1 MYYLFTSHSWPMESR
16 TDSPI
21 AVSVEEHSNFVILTY
36 FQGDINSMV
45 DAHFNRA
52 LKKDYSA
59 KESAIK
65 TKKHSKTI
73 KLGES
78 INLTLHGF
86 TLTAESASFIF
97 ILWLSVFVPTEDTAS
112 ACQGIAID
120 SYSMSQVSPASRLL
134 TITAPNN
141 TSSSW
146 STFPTRAGEGP
157 GLSSIAYSLPPDGLS
172 LTGQQYASSL
182 LNLLHSDRGEM
193 GPVASSSKPE
203 LLPSWT
209 IPQGFRE
216 SVDPAV
222 AFEPGNSAAVIQN
235 VYKSFHTGKWYKSFL
250 DRELS

>member
-52 LKKDYSA
+52 LKKDYGA

-78 INLTLHGF
+78 INLILHGF

-97 ILWLSVFVPTEDTAS
+97 IFWLPVFVPTEDTAS
-112 ACQGIAID
+112 ACQGMAID

-134 TITAPNN
+134 TITTPNN

-157 GLSSIAYSLPPDGLS
+157 GLSSIAYSLSPDGLS

-216 SVDPAV
+216 SVDPAIG
-222 AFEPGNSAAVIQN
+222 FEPGNSAAVIQN
-235 VYKSFHTGKWYKSFL
+235 VYKSFHTGKW
-250 DRELS
+250 

>member
-86 TLTAESASFIF
+86 TLTAESAS
-97 ILWLSVFVPTEDTAS
+97 LSSFFDCLSLSLQRTQQALVRAL
-112 ACQGIAID
+112 
-120 SYSMSQVSPASRLL
+120 LL
-134 TITAPNN
+134 T
-141 TSSSW
+141 
-146 STFPTRAGEGP
+146 PTQCHRSPLHHVCWPSPLQTILLAP
-157 GLSSIAYSLPPDGLS
+157 GLHSLP
-172 LTGQQYASSL
+172 GQERAQGCRQ
-182 LNLLHSDRGEM
+182 LHTPCPQM
-193 GPVASSSKPE
+193 G
-203 LLPSWT
+203 
-209 IPQGFRE
+209 
-216 SVDPAV
+216 
-222 AFEPGNSAAVIQN
+222 
-235 VYKSFHTGKWYKSFL
+235 
-250 DRELS
+250 

>member
-1 MYYLFTSHSWPMESR
+1 MESR

-21 AVSVEEHSNFVILTY
+21 AVSVEQHSNFVILTY

-78 INLTLHGF
+78 INLTLHGL
-86 TLTAESASFIF
+86 TLTAES
-97 ILWLSVFVPTEDTAS
+97 
-112 ACQGIAID
+112 
-120 SYSMSQVSPASRLL
+120 VSPASRLL
-134 TITAPNN
+134 TITTPNN

-157 GLSSIAYSLPPDGLS
+157 GLSSIAYSLSPDGLS

-203 LLPSWT
+203 LLPTVCTCST
-209 IPQGFRE
+209 GLQGSSENELR
-216 SVDPAV
+216 
-222 AFEPGNSAAVIQN
+222 G
-235 VYKSFHTGKWYKSFL
+235 KSCAK
-250 DRELS
+250 

>member
-1 MYYLFTSHSWPMESR
+1 MESR

-52 LKKDYSA
+52 LKKDYNA

-65 TKKHSKTI
+65 TKKHCKTI
-73 KLGES
+73 KL
-78 INLTLHGF
+78 
-86 TLTAESASFIF
+86 
-97 ILWLSVFVPTEDTAS
+97 EDTAS

-120 SYSMSQVSPASRLL
+120 SYSVSQVSPASQRLL
-134 TITAPNN
+134 TITAPN
-141 TSSSW
+141 TASSSW
-146 STFPTRAGEGP
+146 STFPTRTGEGP
-157 GLSSIAYSLPPDGLS
+157 GLSSIAYSLSPDGLS

-182 LNLLHSDRGEM
+182 LNLLHNDRGEM

-222 AFEPGNSAAVIQN
+222 AFEPGRHLEKKDL
-235 VYKSFHTGKWYKSFL
+235 YWY
-250 DRELS
+250 

>member
-1 MYYLFTSHSWPMESR
+1 MNAKYKNNDTRR

-86 TLTAESASFIF
+86 TLTA
-97 ILWLSVFVPTEDTAS
+97 V
-112 ACQGIAID
+112 
-120 SYSMSQVSPASRLL
+120 SQFYLHSLTVSPASRLL

-157 GLSSIAYSLPPDGLS
+157 GLSSIAYSLSPDGLS

-235 VYKSFHTGKWYKSFL
+235 VYKSFHTGK
-250 DRELS
+250 